1 MLEGRHIYLIED
13 DISSLAMITTILKH
27 EGAKVSRSPWGE
39 QTLKTLSHLKG
50 ADLILLDLHFPGG
63 VSGYDV
69 MRKIQADS
77 ELQDIPVV
85 IVSGSDP
92 DKHIEKAK
100 EMGFRGY
107 IYKPVSR
114 RTLGTY
120 LSRVLQGEEI
130 WMTQDMSRTHLL

>member
-1 MLEGRHIYLIED
+1 MLTGKHVYLIED
-13 DISSLAMITTILKH
+13 DVSSLAVVTTILKH
-27 EGAKVSRSPWGE
+27 EGAQVSRNRWGGYSE
-39 QTLKTLSHLKG
+39 KVVNQLKT
-50 ADLILLDLHFPGG
+50 ADIILLDLHLPGG

-69 MRKIQADS
+69 MEKLQANP
-77 ELQDIPVV
+77 ELCCIPVV

-92 DKHIEKAK
+92 QKHIAKAK
-100 EMGFRGY
+100 EMGFKGY

-120 LSRVLQGEEI
+120 LANILGGDEI